1 MAAKARETG
10 FEITIHFLWRAAQVF
25 RFANRCQ
32 PSAALLL
39 RQIEDHEGREALRE
53 AAERLL
59 KGTAFTILQV
69 SGLKRLN
76 DVLDELD
83 QTIWIEAPAPT

>member
-1 MAAKARETG
+1 MSKTDIATLADFEVRVTG
-10 FEITIHFLWRAAQVF
+10 M
-25 RFANRCQ
+25 
-32 PSAALLL
+32 L

-76 DVLDELD
+76 DILDELD
-83 QTIWIEAPAPT
+83 QAIWIEAPAAT